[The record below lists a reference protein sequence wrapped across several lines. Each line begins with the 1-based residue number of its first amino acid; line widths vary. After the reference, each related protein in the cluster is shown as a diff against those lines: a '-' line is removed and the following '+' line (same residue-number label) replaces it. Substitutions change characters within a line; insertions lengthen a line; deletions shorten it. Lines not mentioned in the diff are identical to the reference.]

1 MIEIKTIPLSK
12 LLILEMNPLLGN
24 VVRILKSHNPELLR
38 LTDTLKVLQDEELQT
53 KKLDVPYRGHALTKP
68 HQKLHERRLSF
79 AAYIAQ
85 KLRSIYIGDYNNTLE
100 YSEIAYPFMKI
111 HLEYLREETQWG
123 AEAKIETFLTGLKL
137 NPDMM
142 EIFVKLGFET
152 DIKELERMNDECNAI
167 YSLMQKQK
175 SERPK
180 IDKKAIL
187 KDAQSTLRYVFH
199 QINRYQRTFKHLDY
213 APLINELNEQL
224 TVFSK
229 NISLRTT
236 LNKKRANEGKKS
248 DKEEFTTTSNKDIA
262 QNMHSSNLPAVIEK
276 NQINHALQNMLDM
289 LKKMK
294 DDKDKDTDK
303 NNKPKED

>member
-12 LLILEMNPLLGN
+12 LLILEMNPLMGN
-24 VVRILKSHNPELLR
+24 VIRILKSHNPELLR
-38 LTDTLKVLQDEELQT
+38 LTDTLKVLEDEELQT
-53 KKLDVPYRGHALTKP
+53 KKLDVPYRGHALTET
-68 HQKLHERRLSF
+68 HQKLHEKRLSF
-79 AAYIAQ
+79 AAYISQ
-85 KLRSIYIGDYNNTLE
+85 KLRSIYTGDYNNTRE

-111 HLEYLREETQWG
+111 HLEYLREETRWG
-123 AEAKIETFLTGLKL
+123 AETKIEVFLTGLKL
-137 NPDMM
+137 NPEMM
-142 EIFVKLGFET
+142 EVFVKLGFKKDLE
-152 DIKELERMNDECNAI
+152 ELERMNDECNAI

-187 KDAQSTLRYVFH
+187 KDAQSTLRYAFH

-213 APLINELNEQL
+213 SPLINELNEQL

-236 LNKKRANEGKKS
+236 LNKKRANEKKKS
-248 DKEEFTTTSNKDIA
+248 GKEDNTTTSNNNIA
-262 QNMHSSNLPAVIEK
+262 QNKHSSNLPAIIER
-276 NQINHALQNMLDM
+276 NQVNDALQNMLDM

-294 DDKDKDTDK
+294 DDKDKGVDK
-303 NNKPKED
+303 KSKP

>member
-12 LLILEMNPLLGN
+12 LLILEMNPLMGN
-24 VVRILKSHNPELLR
+24 VIRILKSHNPELLR
-38 LTDTLKVLQDEELQT
+38 LTDTLKVLEDEELQT
-53 KKLDVPYRGHALTKP
+53 KKLDVPYRGHALTEI
-68 HQKLHERRLSF
+68 HQKLHEKRLSF
-79 AAYIAQ
+79 AAYISQ
-85 KLRSIYIGDYNNTLE
+85 KLRSIYTGDYNNTRE

-111 HLEYLREETQWG
+111 HLEYLREETRWG
-123 AEAKIETFLTGLKL
+123 AETKIEVFLTGLKL
-137 NPDMM
+137 NPEMM
-142 EIFVKLGFET
+142 EVFVKLGFKKDLE
-152 DIKELERMNDECNAI
+152 ELERMNDECNAI

-187 KDAQSTLRYVFH
+187 KDAQSTLRYAFH

-213 APLINELNEQL
+213 SPLINELNEQL

-236 LNKKRANEGKKS
+236 LNKKRANEKKKS
-248 DKEEFTTTSNKDIA
+248 SKEDKTTTSNKDIA

-276 NQINHALQNMLDM
+276 NQVNDALQNMLDM

-303 NNKPKED
+303 NNKPKKD